1 VTENVDINEVL
12 KFGDDTSIDL
22 KKDNIVLKDVEE
34 SENEKA
40 RHIYKIKLTTSTK
53 LSSEEID
60 RIEDAK
66 DKDKVIDEMLS
77 NDESILEIK
86 DEEKVR
92 DIDLYIVVPL
102 AFNKDFIVYDYPS
115 YTYLKSEIDNEE
127 EDTIENLLDELKE
140 VKDSDQEAN
149 MEAFLETFFTSFSN
163 DTEDKLSYILEDE
176 KYKNGLNETLMFSE
190 IKELNIYEGND
201 SDLVVDVDVKFI
213 HEQTNIETVS
223 NYVLVVKEKE
233 QRYVVKHVN
242 NDQYLYE
249 LIYGVQETEDES
261 EKTEENSNETDVD
274 DEEDNT
280 EEDT

>member
-1 VTENVDINEVL
+1 MKKEKRNILDTIKNVFKKQTQIEKNKRQDKKKQKKNRPRGYRARRFGAITFWVLFSFMFLFVFVTMFSSSSSGDEEIIETKDTKVTSQEGVEFTKSFVLDLFNTVSKEDTEKREERLEEYVTENVDINEVL

-127 EDTIENLLDELKE
+127 ED
-140 VKDSDQEAN
+140 
-149 MEAFLETFFTSFSN
+149 
-163 DTEDKLSYILEDE
+163 
-176 KYKNGLNETLMFSE
+176 
-190 IKELNIYEGND
+190 
-201 SDLVVDVDVKFI
+201 
-213 HEQTNIETVS
+213 
-223 NYVLVVKEKE
+223 
-233 QRYVVKHVN
+233 
-242 NDQYLYE
+242 
-249 LIYGVQETEDES
+249 
-261 EKTEENSNETDVD
+261 
-274 DEEDNT
+274 
-280 EEDT
+280 